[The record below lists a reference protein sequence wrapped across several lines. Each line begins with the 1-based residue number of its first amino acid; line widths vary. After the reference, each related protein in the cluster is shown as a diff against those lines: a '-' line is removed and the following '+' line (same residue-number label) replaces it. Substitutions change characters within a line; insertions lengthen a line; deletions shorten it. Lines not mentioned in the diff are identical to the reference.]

1 MLFTVYYRLSS
12 RPTKKRFTLNNLQ
25 KLIRL
30 RGLTIKEVAD
40 QIGSGYHNVQKII
53 KRSTRINARPFT
65 NTEIETAVAGLFGLT
80 HEQCWGPQSDMILRR
95 LIKKE
100 ITAQANRAASQLRQ
114 QFL

>member
-1 MLFTVYYRLSS
+1 
-12 RPTKKRFTLNNLQ
+12 LNNLQ

-80 HEQCWGPQSDMILRR
+80 HEQCWGQQSDMILRR

-100 ITAQANRAASQLRQ
+100 ITAQANKAANQLRQ